1 MEYNNTINC
10 PCGRPKTYAECCEKI
25 HSDILKAITA
35 EDLMRSRYSA
45 FVLANGDYLMQSH
58 HSSTRP
64 ISEKKEIIRWA
75 KSVKWVRLEVLNS
88 TKGTSNDNVG
98 IVEFKAYFK
107 EGFVTT
113 YIHENSYFTK
123 ENGNWVYVGEYQK

>member
-1 MEYNNTINC
+1 MNC
-10 PCGRPKTYAECCEKI
+10 PCGRPKTYAECCGKI

-64 ISEKKEIIRWA
+64 ISEKEEIVQWA
-75 KSVKWVRLEVLNS
+75 KAMKWIKLEVLNS
-88 TKGTSNDNVG
+88 TKGTDLDLEG
-98 IVEFKAYFK
+98 TVEFKAHFK
-107 EGFVTT
+107 DGFTKT
-113 YIHENSYFTK
+113 YIHEKSRFVR
-123 ENGNWVYVGEYQK
+123 ENGYWVYLDAF